1 MDDHECS
8 HIDIAWM
15 PSHTSVEE
23 IGITMLSD
31 GTALTAHD
39 RRGNGEADR
48 LAKMAAMWHRVP
60 ESVRRRMAADMEIAV
75 QLRRW
80 IGQAI
85 AVAGNFAAPDG
96 TIWRDSKPADRRLRT
111 AQTRVERQARSSAAA
126 QPALLPRQTCAN
138 ATQAAGGVVFKRE
151 PRIPAP
157 DSWCM
162 TAAGGA
168 EQCLCT
174 ARGGNVPT
182 GDNISLA
189 DTMCQFPFTHENVTY
204 TDCIPLGRSHPWCYT
219 DEATG
224 TWGFCTAGCPLACW
238 GLPDEGHPAP
248 FGTYRCQFPFVDD
261 GGDEHNKVFLDPA
274 GLAA

>member
-1 MDDHECS
+1 MHASAAGAASELYTTDASGFAE
-8 HIDIAWM
+8 
-15 PSHTSVEE
+15 V
-23 IGITMLSD
+23 
-31 GTALTAHD
+31 GT
-39 RRGNGEADR
+39 G
-48 LAKMAAMWHRVP
+48 RVCD
-60 ESVRRRMAADMEIAV
+60 SSAEIAV
-75 QLRRW
+75 ECDDCGDLVKCQALCNANPTCAYITYFEGFLTRD
-80 IGQAI
+80 GQYTHAE
-85 AVAGNFAAPDG
+85 
-96 TIWRDSKPADRRLRT
+96 
-111 AQTRVERQARSSAAA
+111 QVEREAEQLEAQAGCRLFSA
-126 QPALLPRQTCAN
+126 CAN
-138 ATQAAGGVVFKRE
+138 ITQAAGGVVFKRE

-261 GGDEHNKVFLDPA
+261 GGDEHYTCALDDSHWDGKAPWCRPVGDLIGSIA
-274 GLAA
+274 CSPTCEWAVVD